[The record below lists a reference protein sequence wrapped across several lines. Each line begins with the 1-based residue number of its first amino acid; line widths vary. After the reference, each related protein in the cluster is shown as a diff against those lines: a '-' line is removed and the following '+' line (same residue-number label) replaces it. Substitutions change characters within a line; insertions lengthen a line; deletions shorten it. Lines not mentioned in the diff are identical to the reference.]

1 MSEISPCQRCG
12 QPCTKSEFFRRGSE
26 KVWMHPLC
34 MVEAGEE
41 LIASGRMDDVRII
54 VAWPDGVSEITLGKN
69 LRKSLRGD

>member
-1 MSEISPCQRCG
+1 
-12 QPCTKSEFFRRGSE
+12 
-26 KVWMHPLC
+26 

-54 VAWPDGVSEITLGKN
+54 VAWPDGVSEITSGKN